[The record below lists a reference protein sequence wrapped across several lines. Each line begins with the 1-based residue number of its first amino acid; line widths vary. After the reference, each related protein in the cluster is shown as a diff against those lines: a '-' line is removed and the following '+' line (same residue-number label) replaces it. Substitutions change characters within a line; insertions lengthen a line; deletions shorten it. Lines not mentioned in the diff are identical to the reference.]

1 VQSGEAVNAIQTL
14 GGRAVASLRISE
26 ADPRPRHRGISHH
39 SLTAYGRVALQP
51 ADVVVPDLDGDFGD
65 AVRDAA
71 EPLKARHRVVRVDV
85 DGLYDAMLA
94 APVKLSTMGR
104 SLDEDR
110 AYFEAAAAAGRHAAR
125 LVDVP
130 PLEVWSQ
137 NS

>member
-1 VQSGEAVNAIQTL
+1 VQSGEAVNAIGTL
-14 GGRAVASLRISE
+14 RGRAVASLRISE

-51 ADVVVPDLDGDFGD
+51 ADVVVPDLPGDFGD

-71 EPLKARHRVVRVDV
+71 EPLKARHRVVRVGL
-85 DGLYDAMLA
+85 DGLYDALRA

-104 SLDEDR
+104 DLEGDR
-110 AYFEAAAAAGRHAAR
+110 AYFEAAAAAGRHAAG

-130 PLEVWSQ
+130 PPGVGSQ
-137 NS
+137 YS